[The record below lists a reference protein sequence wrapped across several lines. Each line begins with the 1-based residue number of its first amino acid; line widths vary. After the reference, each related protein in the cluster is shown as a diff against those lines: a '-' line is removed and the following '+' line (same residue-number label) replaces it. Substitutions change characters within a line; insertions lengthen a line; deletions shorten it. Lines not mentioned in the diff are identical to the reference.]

1 MKTRFTG
8 MILAIAAVIL
18 LTVPL
23 MTLMAQEDD
32 GDSGDGGT
40 IIDVLNSLSVD
51 QAPDY
56 ATMYED
62 VPQSRTEDG
71 AFVLGNPDAE
81 VVIVEFADF
90 MCPHCQEYESTIQQ
104 LIHEYVLTGDIRF
117 EYRMFPIVN
126 PNLSPLTAQLAQC
139 AGEQGNFWGAHDYL
153 FELTSS
159 QRISADV
166 VDNVV
171 NTLDLDL
178 TEMETCLQSA
188 DQFLIDMTL
197 GDSLGVTGTPS
208 VLLRVGDVGPNW
220 VVANDQPLRGAL
232 PYEILELIVQA
243 AQNGELRNG

>member
-1 MKTRFTG
+1 MKMRFIG
-8 MILAIAAVIL
+8 MFMAIAIIL
-18 LTVPL
+18 ILSLPL
-23 MTLMAQEDD
+23 MTLMAQDD
-32 GDSGDGGT
+32 GGDTGDAT

-51 QAPDY
+51 QTPDY
-56 ATMYED
+56 ATMYGD

-90 MCPHCQEYESTIQQ
+90 MCPHCQAYEPTIQQ
-104 LIHEYVLTGDIRF
+104 LIHEYVLSGDIRF

-126 PNLSPLTAQLAQC
+126 PNLSPLTAQIAQC

-159 QRISADV
+159 QRIDADV

-171 NTLDLDL
+171 NTLDLDM
-178 TEMETCLQSA
+178 TEMQTCLQSA
-188 DQFLIDMTL
+188 DQFLTDMTL